1 NPPADFNTDPIDL
14 SRPME
19 RPSPISSPN
28 DINTLD
34 GDAIL
39 NALEKKS
46 LIPFPMSVTVFNSS
60 VAFSFIPL
68 INPWIMFLPI
78 SNKLIFLRN
87 DSALFHMFVIA
98 FLVSSILLNT
108 ASLSCWNFWDT
119 TSLIRSVIVLKNA
132 FISSQLSYIN
142 LAMIPIGPVIIA
154 RIVVPHFLKKS
165 DIPFQME
172 TDIFLIPS

>member
-1 NPPADFNTDPIDL
+1 
-14 SRPME
+14 
-19 RPSPISSPN
+19 
-28 DINTLD
+28 
-34 GDAIL
+34 
-39 NALEKKS
+39 
-46 LIPFPMSVTVFNSS
+46 
-60 VAFSFIPL
+60 
-68 INPWIMFLPI
+68 
-78 SNKLIFLRN
+78 KLIFLRN

-142 LAMIPIGPVIIA
+142 LAMIPIGPVMIA

-172 TDIFLIPS
+172 TDIFLIPSHTSVKKSLMPFHISLADSAIASQISASFSLISSQLLYT